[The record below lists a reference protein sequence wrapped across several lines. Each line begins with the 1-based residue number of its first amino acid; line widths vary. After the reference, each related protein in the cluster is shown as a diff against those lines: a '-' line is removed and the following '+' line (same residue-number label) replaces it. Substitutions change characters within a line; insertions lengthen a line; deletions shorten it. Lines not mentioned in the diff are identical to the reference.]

1 MKKVKIKIFLL
12 TVLILLVMVTLAA
25 PLNSRSYF
33 REEGASPEEEVIR
46 FHVMA
51 HSDHP
56 REQEVKNRVTR
67 EILKEM
73 GQVLEEE
80 EFSHQARKKIGEQ
93 IPALEELAYQII
105 QEEGMSHPVEARLE
119 NHYFPSRQYHYGYF
133 PAGEYEALR
142 VIIGEGAGENWW
154 CVLFPPLCFTHP
166 PEEEIKEGEEKIK
179 MRFRLVQVMENFF
192 PVSYQA
198 DKKEE

>member
-33 REEGASPEEEVIR
+33 QEEGAFPGEEVIR

-73 GQVLEEE
+73 GQVLEE
-80 EFSHQARKKIGEQ
+80 
-93 IPALEELAYQII
+93 
-105 QEEGMSHPVEARLE
+105 
-119 NHYFPSRQYHYGYF
+119 
-133 PAGEYEALR
+133 
-142 VIIGEGAGENWW
+142 
-154 CVLFPPLCFTHP
+154 
-166 PEEEIKEGEEKIK
+166 
-179 MRFRLVQVMENFF
+179 
-192 PVSYQA
+192 
-198 DKKEE
+198 